1 MRYYLILLLFLSQAS
16 VLFSQFT
23 DNFTD
28 GNFTA
33 APAWTGNSI
42 DFTVTSGEL
51 QLNAPSVTST
61 KYLSTSSQAINSAQW
76 EFKTRMT
83 FGTSS
88 SNFAKIYLVSN
99 TLTADIEK
107 QQAKKNKTKFLCSN
121 FCFK

>member
-1 MRYYLILLLFLSQAS
+1 MRYYLTLLLFLSQAS

-99 TLTADIEK
+99 TSNLSAPNCTA
-107 QQAKKNKTKFLCSN
+107 
-121 FCFK
+121 